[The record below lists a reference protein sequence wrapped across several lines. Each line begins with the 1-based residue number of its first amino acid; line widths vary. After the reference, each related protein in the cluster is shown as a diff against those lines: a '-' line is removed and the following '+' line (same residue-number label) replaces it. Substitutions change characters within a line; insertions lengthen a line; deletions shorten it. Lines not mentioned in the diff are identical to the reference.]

1 MPNYGA
7 PSQPLS
13 AGGVPSHDQVG
24 FPHLTV
30 TVGVICAAGGGSVSV
45 GVRARDVAV
54 CLLPAAEEIPP
65 EARLDVSRRTRTTP
79 RRSGAD
85 RPMRVISRPRSC
97 ESHMFGWRPTPTWC
111 GVWARPPRR
120 PSVRR
125 REPDRPRS
133 QLALLFPFT
142 LTTPHLAVAARDF
155 ESNSTRGQRATACPR
170 QGRSLHDPPPII
182 NVGALNSPTI
192 KPDI

>member
-1 MPNYGA
+1 MRCRRC
-7 PSQPLS
+7 
-13 AGGVPSHDQVG
+13 VPSHDQVG

-97 ESHMFGWRPTPTWC
+97 E
-111 GVWARPPRR
+111 
-120 PSVRR
+120 
-125 REPDRPRS
+125 RPRATC
-133 QLALLFPFT
+133 LGGALRPRG
-142 LTTPHLAVAARDF
+142 VAC
-155 ESNSTRGQRATACPR
+155 GL
-170 QGRSLHDPPPII
+170 GRSASSSAIRQAPR
-182 NVGALNSPTI
+182 A
-192 KPDI
+192 